1 MELEARKAVLYSIFD
16 AGVRAVAP
24 DAALMRHVCLEGDS
38 LLVDGKRWPLPRR
51 GRLLVLG
58 AGKGV
63 APMGAAVEELLGDR
77 IHSGLLVVKYG
88 HGLPLR
94 QITQVEAAHPVPDA
108 AGAAATQALL
118 ELAAGTTAD
127 DLVLCLLTG
136 GASAL
141 TPAPVPGVTLED
153 MQQVTELLLRS
164 GATIAELN
172 AVRKHLSRFSGGQ
185 LARTAAPA
193 GVVSVIVSDVVGDAL
208 DVIASGPTAPD
219 ASTFA
224 DCMDILARYELAPAM
239 PPAVLDHLQK
249 GCLRQDAE
257 TPKPGDALFRHV
269 QNTLVATNRQALDA
283 AADVSVLLTWWQLRD
298 GVEDHAWA
306 SGLKYRAGARL
317 LESAYKRAAALRPE
331 FDQAVRRQLQ
341 LLSALE
347 QAKDPS
353 MDRAADSFAVLLSS
367 AAEELTDPIRKRIME
382 QLLYHLG
389 RWIYLIDGAD
399 DLKKD
404 AESGNYNPVALRYG
418 LTDGTWTPESRRDF
432 ATTLDHS
439 IHQMAAA
446 FELWDFGV
454 WTPVLQSTFYGGLFQ
469 VGKAVLDGSFHRPS
483 RKKIREIEETE

>member
-283 AADVSVLLTWWQLRD
+283 AAEQARQMAAELPADAQPLCLLAGGETTVTLRGGGRGGRNQELALTASLALQDCPHVCVLFAGTD
-298 GVEDHAWA
+298 GTDGPTDAAGGCAWA
-306 SGLKYRAGARL
+306 GNLAVTGMEQARH
-317 LESAYKRAAALRPE
+317 
-331 FDQAVRRQLQ
+331 
-341 LLSALE
+341 ALE
-347 QAKDPS
+347 ENDSYPILHHCGALLRTGPTRTNV
-353 MDRAADSFAVLLSS
+353 MDLAVLLV
-367 AAEELTDPIRKRIME
+367 
-382 QLLYHLG
+382 
-389 RWIYLIDGAD
+389 W
-399 DLKKD
+399 
-404 AESGNYNPVALRYG
+404 
-418 LTDGTWTPESRRDF
+418 PE
-432 ATTLDHS
+432 
-439 IHQMAAA
+439 
-446 FELWDFGV
+446 
-454 WTPVLQSTFYGGLFQ
+454 
-469 VGKAVLDGSFHRPS
+469 KAQ
-483 RKKIREIEETE
+483 

>member
-239 PPAVLDHLQK
+239 PPAVLSHLQK

-269 QNTLVATNRQALDA
+269 QNALVATNRQALDA
-283 AADVSVLLTWWQLRD
+283 AAEQARQMAAELPADAQPLCLLAGGETTVTLRGRGRGGRNQEMALAASLALQDCPHVCALFAGTD
-298 GVEDHAWA
+298 GTDGPTDAAGGCAWA
-306 SGLKYRAGARL
+306 GNLSVTGMEQARH
-317 LESAYKRAAALRPE
+317 
-331 FDQAVRRQLQ
+331 
-341 LLSALE
+341 ALE
-347 QAKDPS
+347 ENDSYPILHHCGALLRTGPTRTNV
-353 MDRAADSFAVLLSS
+353 MDLAVLLV
-367 AAEELTDPIRKRIME
+367 
-382 QLLYHLG
+382 
-389 RWIYLIDGAD
+389 W
-399 DLKKD
+399 
-404 AESGNYNPVALRYG
+404 
-418 LTDGTWTPESRRDF
+418 PE
-432 ATTLDHS
+432 
-439 IHQMAAA
+439 
-446 FELWDFGV
+446 
-454 WTPVLQSTFYGGLFQ
+454 
-469 VGKAVLDGSFHRPS
+469 KAQ
-483 RKKIREIEETE
+483 

>member
-38 LLVDGKRWPLPRR
+38 LLVDGKRWPLPHR

-172 AVRKHLSRFSGGQ
+172 AVRKHLSR
-185 LARTAAPA
+185 TAAPA

-269 QNTLVATNRQALDA
+269 QNALVATNRQALDA
-283 AADVSVLLTWWQLRD
+283 AAEQARQQGFRPVILTDKMVGEAREQAALLVAQARRMAAELSADAQPLCLLAGGETTVTLRGGGRGGRNQEMALAASLALQDCPHVCALFAGTD
-298 GVEDHAWA
+298 GTDGPTDAAGGCAWA
-306 SGLKYRAGARL
+306 GNLAVTGMEQARH
-317 LESAYKRAAALRPE
+317 
-331 FDQAVRRQLQ
+331 
-341 LLSALE
+341 ALE
-347 QAKDPS
+347 ENDSYPILHHCGALLRTGPTRTNV
-353 MDRAADSFAVLLSS
+353 MDLAVLLV
-367 AAEELTDPIRKRIME
+367 
-382 QLLYHLG
+382 
-389 RWIYLIDGAD
+389 W
-399 DLKKD
+399 
-404 AESGNYNPVALRYG
+404 
-418 LTDGTWTPESRRDF
+418 PE
-432 ATTLDHS
+432 
-439 IHQMAAA
+439 
-446 FELWDFGV
+446 
-454 WTPVLQSTFYGGLFQ
+454 
-469 VGKAVLDGSFHRPS
+469 KAQ
-483 RKKIREIEETE
+483 

>member
-24 DAALMRHVCLEGDS
+24 DAALMRHVCLEDGQ
-38 LLVDGKRWPLPRR
+38 LLVDGQSWKLPRR

-108 AGAAATQALL
+108 AGAAATRALL
-118 ELAAGTTAD
+118 ELAAGAAAD

-141 TPAPVPGVTLED
+141 TPAPVSGVTLED

-164 GATIAELN
+164 GATITELN

-219 ASTFA
+219 VSTFA
-224 DCMDILARYELAPAM
+224 DCMDILARYGLGLAM
-239 PPAVLDHLQK
+239 PPAVLHH
-249 GCLRQDAE
+249 LRQGQLHQEAE

-283 AADVSVLLTWWQLRD
+283 AAEQARSHGFRPVILTDRMVGEAREQAALLVTQARQMAAELAADAQPVCLLAGGETTVTLRGRGRGGRNQEMALAASLALQDCPHICALFAGTD
-298 GVEDHAWA
+298 GTDGPTDAAGGCAWA
-306 SGLKYRAGARL
+306 GNLAVAG
-317 LESAYKRAAALRPE
+317 
-331 FDQAVRRQLQ
+331 
-341 LLSALE
+341 LE
-347 QAKDPS
+347 QARRALEENDSYAILHHCGALLRTGPTRTNV
-353 MDRAADSFAVLLSS
+353 MDLAILLV
-367 AAEELTDPIRKRIME
+367 
-382 QLLYHLG
+382 
-389 RWIYLIDGAD
+389 W
-399 DLKKD
+399 
-404 AESGNYNPVALRYG
+404 
-418 LTDGTWTPESRRDF
+418 PEN
-432 ATTLDHS
+432 
-439 IHQMAAA
+439 IH
-446 FELWDFGV
+446 
-454 WTPVLQSTFYGGLFQ
+454 
-469 VGKAVLDGSFHRPS
+469 
-483 RKKIREIEETE
+483 

>member
-269 QNTLVATNRQALDA
+269 QNALVATNRQALDA
-283 AADVSVLLTWWQLRD
+283 AAEQARQQGFRPVILTD
-298 GVEDHAWA
+298 KMEGE
-306 SGLKYRAGARL
+306 AR
-317 LESAYKRAAALRPE
+317 EQAALLVA
-331 FDQAVRRQLQ
+331 QARR
-341 LLSALE
+341 
-347 QAKDPS
+347 
-353 MDRAADSFAVLLSS
+353 M
-367 AAEELTDPIRKRIME
+367 AAELPADAQPLC
-382 QLLYHLG
+382 LLAGGETTVTLRGGGRVMRAVKNPLG
-389 RWIYLIDGAD
+389 EA
-399 DLKKD
+399 
-404 AESGNYNPVALRYG
+404 
-418 LTDGTWTPESRRDF
+418 
-432 ATTLDHS
+432 
-439 IHQMAAA
+439 
-446 FELWDFGV
+446 
-454 WTPVLQSTFYGGLFQ
+454 
-469 VGKAVLDGSFHRPS
+469 
-483 RKKIREIEETE
+483 

>member
-164 GATIAELN
+164 GTATCVSDSSPGLVDMTDGATLANGGALKANHLYLATIEGRG
-172 AVRKHLSRFSGGQ
+172 VR
-185 LARTAAPA
+185 
-193 GVVSVIVSDVVGDAL
+193 
-208 DVIASGPTAPD
+208 
-219 ASTFA
+219 AST
-224 DCMDILARYELAPAM
+224 
-239 PPAVLDHLQK
+239 AVTIMVR
-249 GCLRQDAE
+249 GE
-257 TPKPGDALFRHV
+257 YT
-269 QNTLVATNRQALDA
+269 
-283 AADVSVLLTWWQLRD
+283 VS
-298 GVEDHAWA
+298 
-306 SGLKYRAGARL
+306 
-317 LESAYKRAAALRPE
+317 
-331 FDQAVRRQLQ
+331 
-341 LLSALE
+341 
-347 QAKDPS
+347 
-353 MDRAADSFAVLLSS
+353 
-367 AAEELTDPIRKRIME
+367 
-382 QLLYHLG
+382 
-389 RWIYLIDGAD
+389 
-399 DLKKD
+399 
-404 AESGNYNPVALRYG
+404 
-418 LTDGTWTPESRRDF
+418 
-432 ATTLDHS
+432 
-439 IHQMAAA
+439 
-446 FELWDFGV
+446 
-454 WTPVLQSTFYGGLFQ
+454 
-469 VGKAVLDGSFHRPS
+469 
-483 RKKIREIEETE
+483 

>member
-164 GATIAELN
+164 GATITELN

-219 ASTFA
+219 VSTFA
-224 DCMDILARYELAPAM
+224 DCMDILARYGLGSAM
-239 PPAVLDHLQK
+239 PPAVLRH
-249 GCLRQDAE
+249 LRQGQLHQEAE

-283 AADVSVLLTWWQLRD
+283 AAEQARSHGFRPVILTDRMVGEAREQAALLVTQARQMAAELAADAQPVCLLAGGETTVTLRGRGRGGRNQEMALAASLALQDCPHICALFAGTD
-298 GVEDHAWA
+298 GTDGPTDAAGGCAWA
-306 SGLKYRAGARL
+306 GNLAVAG
-317 LESAYKRAAALRPE
+317 
-331 FDQAVRRQLQ
+331 
-341 LLSALE
+341 LE
-347 QAKDPS
+347 QARRALEENDSYAILHHCGALLRTGPTRTNV
-353 MDRAADSFAVLLSS
+353 MDLAILLV
-367 AAEELTDPIRKRIME
+367 
-382 QLLYHLG
+382 
-389 RWIYLIDGAD
+389 W
-399 DLKKD
+399 
-404 AESGNYNPVALRYG
+404 
-418 LTDGTWTPESRRDF
+418 PEN
-432 ATTLDHS
+432 
-439 IHQMAAA
+439 IH
-446 FELWDFGV
+446 
-454 WTPVLQSTFYGGLFQ
+454 
-469 VGKAVLDGSFHRPS
+469 
-483 RKKIREIEETE
+483 

>member
-24 DAALMRHVCLEGDS
+24 DAALMRHVCLEDGQ
-38 LLVDGKRWPLPRR
+38 LLVDGQSWKLPRR

-77 IHSGLLVVKYG
+77 IDTGMLVVKYG
-88 HGLPLR
+88 HGLPLQ
-94 QITQVEAAHPVPDA
+94 QIAQVEAAHPVPDA
-108 AGAAATQALL
+108 AGAAATRALL
-118 ELAAGTTAD
+118 ELAAGAAAD

-141 TPAPVPGVTLED
+141 TPAPVSGVTLED

-219 ASTFA
+219 VSTFA
-224 DCMDILARYELAPAM
+224 DCMDILARYGLGSAM
-239 PPAVLDHLQK
+239 PPAVLRH
-249 GCLRQDAE
+249 LRQGQLHQEAE

-283 AADVSVLLTWWQLRD
+283 AAEQARSHGFRPVILTDRMVGEAREQAALLVTQARQMAAELAADAQPVCLLAGGETTVTLRGRGRGGRNQEMALAASLALQDCPHICALFAGTD
-298 GVEDHAWA
+298 GTDGPTDAAGGCAWA
-306 SGLKYRAGARL
+306 GNLAIAG
-317 LESAYKRAAALRPE
+317 
-331 FDQAVRRQLQ
+331 
-341 LLSALE
+341 LE
-347 QAKDPS
+347 QARRALEENDSYAILHHCGALLRTGPTRTNV
-353 MDRAADSFAVLLSS
+353 MDLAILLV
-367 AAEELTDPIRKRIME
+367 
-382 QLLYHLG
+382 
-389 RWIYLIDGAD
+389 W
-399 DLKKD
+399 
-404 AESGNYNPVALRYG
+404 
-418 LTDGTWTPESRRDF
+418 PEN
-432 ATTLDHS
+432 
-439 IHQMAAA
+439 IH
-446 FELWDFGV
+446 
-454 WTPVLQSTFYGGLFQ
+454 
-469 VGKAVLDGSFHRPS
+469 
-483 RKKIREIEETE
+483 